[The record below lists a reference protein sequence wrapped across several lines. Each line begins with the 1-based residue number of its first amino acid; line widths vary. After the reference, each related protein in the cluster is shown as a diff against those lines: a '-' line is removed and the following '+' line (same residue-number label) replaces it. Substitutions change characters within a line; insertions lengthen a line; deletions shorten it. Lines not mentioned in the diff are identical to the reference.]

1 MSKIKQL
8 IIIIITALVTSFFLI
23 ESLGKTLN
31 TQLYNYVNMES
42 KRLVTNVITYSI
54 NEILEENLTED
65 LFTITKNTNNEIELL
80 DYNTQ
85 EVNRILKIINQTI
98 QKKLINLEEGNI
110 EDFIISDSFKRG
122 KFKAIKSGVICEIP
136 LGTLK
141 KNPLY
146 SNFGPSIPIK
156 MSFLGSINSNINTK
170 ITPYGFNSLVLEVSI
185 NVEIEE
191 IITMPTSSKINKIKV
206 TEPLTLKVIQGIIP
220 EYYYLK
226 GLEKGSF
233 ESKIENE

>member
-8 IIIIITALVTSFFLI
+8 TIIIITALVTSFFLI

-65 LFTITKNTNNEIELL
+65 LFTITKNSNNEIELL

-122 KFKAIKSGVICEIP
+122 KFKSIKSGVICEIP

-206 TEPLTLKVIQGIIP
+206 TEPLTLKIIQGIIP

-233 ESKIENE
+233 ESTIENE